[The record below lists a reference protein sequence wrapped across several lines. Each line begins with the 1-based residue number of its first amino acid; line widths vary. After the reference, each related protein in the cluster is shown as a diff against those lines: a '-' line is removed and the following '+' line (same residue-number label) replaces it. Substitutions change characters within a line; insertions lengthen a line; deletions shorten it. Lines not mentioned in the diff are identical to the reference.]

1 MAYQAIES
9 FSAEFADG
17 RPAQMVVKGEIF
29 PDGHELV
36 RRDWDP
42 AQGATANGRQPGQ
55 LFKRLNLG
63 EEEPHSAPAAAAVP
77 PKPAPPKPAASPR
90 RVSGKA
96 T

>member
-55 LFKRLNLG
+55 LFKKLNLG
-63 EEEPHSAPAAAAVP
+63 EEPEPEVPAKPPSKAPVRKGAAAGKVP
-77 PKPAPPKPAASPR
+77 
-90 RVSGKA
+90 
-96 T
+96 